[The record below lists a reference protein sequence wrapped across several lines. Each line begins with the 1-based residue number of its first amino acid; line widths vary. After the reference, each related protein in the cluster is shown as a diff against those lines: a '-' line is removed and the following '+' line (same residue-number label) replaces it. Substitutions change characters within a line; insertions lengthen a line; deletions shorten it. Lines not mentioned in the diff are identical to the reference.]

1 MARLVMGK
9 WYWLNNY
16 NRRYMYNGFDNNDS
30 INKFKGAL
38 FVAKV
43 LS

>member
-1 MARLVMGK
+1 MK
-9 WYWLNNY
+9 DLNNY
-16 NRRYMYNGFDNNDS
+16 NRRYMYNDFDNNYS

-38 FVAKV
+38 FDAKV